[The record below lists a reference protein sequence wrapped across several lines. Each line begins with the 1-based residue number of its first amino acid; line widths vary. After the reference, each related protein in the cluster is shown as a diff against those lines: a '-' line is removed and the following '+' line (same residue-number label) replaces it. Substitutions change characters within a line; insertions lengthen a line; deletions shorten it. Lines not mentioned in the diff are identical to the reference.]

1 MRKIVAHLC
10 ADDAIEN
17 VTAEFEVEDD
27 MTDDE
32 IEKEA
37 FQQVMNLVDWYW
49 EEVSEWPE

>member
-32 IEKEA
+32 IEKKH
-37 FQQVMNLVDWYW
+37 FSRL
-49 EEVSEWPE
+49 